1 MELNKQLHGDVGSDE
16 EEDDEGSSDSNSFLN
31 PWGMDEEDMFEL
43 ACQGIKP
50 WDSCAVAAL
59 SVLNGDDY
67 F

>member
-1 MELNKQLHGDVGSDE
+1 MMGLSDIFS
-16 EEDDEGSSDSNSFLN
+16 DDEGSSDSNSFLN